1 MSLPVAVSTQ
11 MTKKILLC
19 LIFFTVSPLV
29 LGLTLIFNGS
39 FSAGAV
45 LGDSAYAPNKIF
57 SPNTEETGVIAQTIK
72 SEDSSPIIIERY
84 LKRHNSPLL
93 PHTESILSAAYR
105 YDVSPQL
112 IVAIA
117 QQESNLG
124 KKSPENC
131 YNAWGW
137 AIHERGT
144 RCFENWDDAIEV
156 VTRGIANNYC
166 AKGYCDDPCVM
177 MKKYTP
183 KSNGSWCAGIN
194 QFLREMETGDF

>member
-1 MSLPVAVSTQ
+1 

-19 LIFFTVSPLV
+19 FIFFAVSPFV
-29 LGLTLIFNGS
+29 LGLTLLFSGNFSNGT
-39 FSAGAV
+39 V
-45 LGDSAYAPNKIF
+45 LGDSSSSSPQPNKIF
-57 SPNTEETGVIAQTIK
+57 AFSGEESGVIAQTIK
-72 SEDSSPIIIERY
+72 SSDSTPIIIERY
-84 LKRHNSPLL
+84 LKRYASPML
-93 PHTESILSAAYR
+93 PHFETILSAAYR

-144 RCFENWDDAIEV
+144 KCFENWDEAIETV
-156 VTRGIANNYC
+156 ARGIAENYC
-166 AKGYCDDPCVM
+166 AKGFCDDPCVM

-183 KSNGSWCAGIN
+183 KSNGSWCAGVN
-194 QFLREMETGDF
+194 QFLREMRTGDF

>member
-1 MSLPVAVSTQ
+1 

-19 LIFFTVSPLV
+19 LIFFAASPFV
-29 LGLTLIFNGS
+29 LGLTLLFGGN
-39 FSAGAV
+39 FSGGVV
-45 LGDSAYAPNKIF
+45 LGDSSISPNKIY
-57 SPNTEETGVIAQTIK
+57 SPFLEETGVIAQTIK
-72 SEDSSPIIIERY
+72 AGDSVPIMIERY
-84 LKRHNSPLL
+84 LERYDSPLAL
-93 PHTESILSAAYR
+93 HTETLLSAAYR
-105 YDVSPQL
+105 YNVNPKL

-144 RCFENWDDAIEV
+144 KCFESWDDAIET
-156 VTRGIANNYC
+156 VTRGIAENYC
-166 AKGYCDDPCVM
+166 AKGYCDDPCEM

>member
-1 MSLPVAVSTQ
+1 

-19 LIFFTVSPLV
+19 SIFFIVSPFV
-29 LGLTLIFNGS
+29 LGLTLL
-39 FSAGAV
+39 FSSRLSSGAV
-45 LGDSAYAPNKIF
+45 LGEAVTSPQQNKIF
-57 SPNTEETGVIAQTIK
+57 SPYYDDSGVIAQTIT
-72 SEDSSPIIIERY
+72 SGDSVPIILEKY
-84 LKRHNSPLL
+84 LKRYNSPLL
-93 PHTESILSAAYR
+93 PHVETILSAAYR
-105 YDVSPQL
+105 YEVDPRL

-124 KKSPENC
+124 KKSPEYC

-144 RCFENWDDAIEV
+144 RCFENWDEAIEV
-156 VTRGIANNYC
+156 VTRGIAQNYC

-183 KSNGSWCAGIN
+183 KSNGSWCAGVN

>member
-1 MSLPVAVSTQ
+1 

-19 LIFFTVSPLV
+19 FIFFAVSPFV
-29 LGLTLIFNGS
+29 LGLTLL
-39 FSAGAV
+39 FSGNFSNSAV
-45 LGDSAYAPNKIF
+45 LGDSSFSSPQPNKIF
-57 SPNTEETGVIAQTIK
+57 AFSGEESGVIAQTIK
-72 SEDSSPIIIERY
+72 SSDSTPIVIERY
-84 LKRHNSPLL
+84 LKRYGSPMF
-93 PHTESILSAAYR
+93 PHSEAILSAAFR

-144 RCFENWDDAIEV
+144 KCFESWDEAIET
-156 VTRGIANNYC
+156 VTRGIAENYC
-166 AKGYCDDPCVM
+166 AKGYCDDPCEM

-183 KSNGSWCAGIN
+183 KSNGSWCAGVN